1 MTKTQPALA
10 PPRIVSRPSA
20 DGGVVL
26 RSEMAL
32 EPYEDSLG
40 LLLRRWARE
49 APDRTFLAERPGL
62 DGDWVTLS
70 WGEADRRATAV
81 AQALLNR
88 RLGPERPLLILSGNS
103 IDHALLTLGAFLA
116 GVPVV
121 PVSPAYSLMSRDF
134 GKVKHIAALV
144 KPGLVYAADGG
155 AFGSVLG
162 AVDFGGAEVVLSA
175 GDGATPFGELVA
187 TEPTGAVEDA
197 LAAVGPGSV
206 AKVLFTSGS
215 TDMPK
220 GVINTHGML
229 SSNQQSLAQ
238 LWPFTEATP
247 PVLVDWLPWNHTFGG
262 NHNFN
267 HVLKRGG
274 TIYIDAGRPAPQL
287 MGITVRN
294 LTEIAPTIYFNVP
307 AGYGAL
313 LPFLERDAA
322 LRARFFERL
331 ELIFYA
337 AAALPQDLWTRL
349 EAVATQERGE
359 PVRMTSS
366 WGLTETSP
374 LATSAHFPIDRAGV
388 IGVPVPGVEIKLS
401 PVEGKLEMR
410 VKGPNVT
417 RGYLGQPDLTAKAF
431 DEDGWYRTGDAGK
444 LEDPE
449 DPNQGLVFDGRVV
462 EDFKLLTGTFVS
474 VGNLRIAAL
483 AAASPLLMDAVV
495 CGHDRDYVALLA
507 WPQLGAAR
515 ELAGEPD
522 ASPQELV
529 RSPKLAAFLRERFI
543 AYNRSNPAS
552 STRVER
558 VILLAEPPSLDANE
572 ITDKGYV
579 NQRAALERRA
589 VHVAALFAENPGE
602 EVVICR

>member
-32 EPYEDSLG
+32 EPHEDSLG

-155 AFGSVLG
+155 AFGSVLA
-162 AVDFGGAEVVLSA
+162 AVDVGGVELALSA
-175 GDGATPFGELVA
+175 GEGATVFAELVA

-197 LAAVGPGSV
+197 LAAVGPDSV

-229 SSNQQSLAQ
+229 CANQQALAQ
-238 LWPFTEATP
+238 VWPFTEATP

-274 TIYIDAGRPAPQL
+274 TIYIDGGRPAPQL
-287 MGITVRN
+287 IGITVRN
-294 LTEIAPTIYFNVP
+294 LTEIASTVYFNVP

-349 EAVATQERGE
+349 EAVAARERGE
-359 PVRMTSS
+359 PVMMTSS

-374 LATSAHFPIDRAGV
+374 LATAAHFPIDRAGV
-388 IGVPVPGVEIKLS
+388 IGVPIPGTELKLS
-401 PVEGKLEMR
+401 AVGDKLEMR
-410 VKGPNVT
+410 VKGPQVT
-417 RGYLGQPDLTAKAF
+417 PGYLGRPDLTAEAF
-431 DEDGWYRTGDAGK
+431 DAEGFYRTGDAGR

-449 DPNQGLVFDGRVV
+449 DPNRGLVFDGRVV
-462 EDFKLLTGTFVS
+462 EDFKLTTGTFVS
-474 VGNLRIAAL
+474 VGNLRVRAL
-483 AAASPLLMDAVV
+483 AAASPLLQDAVV
-495 CGHDRDYVALLA
+495 CGHDREYVALLA
-507 WPQLGAAR
+507 WPNPGAAQ
-515 ELAGEPD
+515 EIHGSD
-522 ASPQELV
+522 APLEELV
-529 RSPKLAAFLRERFI
+529 RSPRLAEHVRGRF
-543 AYNRSNPAS
+543 AAHNEENPGS
-552 STRVER
+552 STRIER
-558 VILLAEPPSLDANE
+558 VILMAEPASMDANE

-579 NQRAALERRA
+579 NQRA
-589 VHVAALFAENPGE
+589 
-602 EVVICR
+602 